1 MCCSPCEYGGFLSAE
16 GYHKLSVSWGERE
29 EVRTLGSCFPNK
41 AILKVHVNLRIYIQ
55 ENNLLIFYS
64 TIKNTKKKK
73 SSKGIKIS

>member
-1 MCCSPCEYGGFLSAE
+1 M
-16 GYHKLSVSWGERE
+16 
-29 EVRTLGSCFPNK
+29 RTLGSCFPNK

-73 SSKGIKIS
+73 VQKELKLVKKIHTFSKSFNL